1 MNIIPLPTIVEEKE
15 GSIALGKNSVISG
28 AFVNTKALLKE
39 FLANIP
45 GGENCRVFFEIDRN
59 LQDEAYRIDCAQDK
73 VTVSAKT
80 EQGAFYA
87 FMTMQ
92 QIFTKE
98 GLQRVYVEDRPNYQY
113 RGFSLDC
120 ARHFWRV
127 EKIKQILDVMAHLKM
142 NKFHW
147 HLTDDQGWRAEIK
160 KYSLLT
166 QKGAVRKRTPLS
178 PKAFMGSG
186 NWGYDENEYGR
197 NLYYTQ
203 DDMKQIVAYAKDRHI
218 EVIPEIDMPGHMA
231 SAIAC
236 YPNLSCTGEQTDVSD
251 RWGIMDNICCCGKD
265 DVYDFAKDVIDEI
278 CRIFTGNFFHIGGDE
293 APKTRW
299 KKCPCCQEKIKLL
312 GLKDENAL
320 QGYFNNEI
328 AKYLRAKGKRLIG
341 WNEILDAK
349 DIMDNDVVAQWWI
362 KHSSGN
368 KNEFD
373 WMAKG
378 GKCILS
384 MANYVYMDHPY
395 NVRPLKKT
403 YGFSAKTLGIK
414 DESNVLG
421 MEIPQWA
428 EYIRDETKL
437 DMLTYA
443 RMVAFSE
450 VCWTKLEDRNYLEFE
465 KRMENLRPFFD
476 KIGCKICPPKIYRG
490 KTYPLRAFSYALKW
504 NLWRVNPDYELNQL
518 AKIQTAEN
526 K

>member
-1 MNIIPLPTIVEEKE
+1 M
-15 GSIALGKNSVISG
+15 
-28 AFVNTKALLKE
+28 
-39 FLANIP
+39 
-45 GGENCRVFFEIDRN
+45 
-59 LQDEAYRIDCAQDK
+59 
-73 VTVSAKT
+73 
-80 EQGAFYA
+80 
-87 FMTMQ
+87 
-92 QIFTKE
+92 
-98 GLQRVYVEDRPNYQY
+98 
-113 RGFSLDC
+113 
-120 ARHFWRV
+120 
-127 EKIKQILDVMAHLKM
+127 
-142 NKFHW
+142 
-147 HLTDDQGWRAEIK
+147 
-160 KYSLLT
+160 
-166 QKGAVRKRTPLS
+166 
-178 PKAFMGSG
+178 
-186 NWGYDENEYGR
+186 
-197 NLYYTQ
+197 
-203 DDMKQIVAYAKDRHI
+203 
-218 EVIPEIDMPGHMA
+218 
-231 SAIAC
+231 
-236 YPNLSCTGEQTDVSD
+236 
-251 RWGIMDNICCCGKD
+251 
-265 DVYDFAKDVIDEI
+265 
-278 CRIFTGNFFHIGGDE
+278 
-293 APKTRW
+293 
-299 KKCPCCQEKIKLL
+299 

-403 YGFSAKTLGIK
+403 YGFSAKTLGVE

-465 KRMENLRPFFD
+465 KRVENLRPFFD

-490 KTYPLRAFSYALKW
+490 KAYPLRAFSYALKW